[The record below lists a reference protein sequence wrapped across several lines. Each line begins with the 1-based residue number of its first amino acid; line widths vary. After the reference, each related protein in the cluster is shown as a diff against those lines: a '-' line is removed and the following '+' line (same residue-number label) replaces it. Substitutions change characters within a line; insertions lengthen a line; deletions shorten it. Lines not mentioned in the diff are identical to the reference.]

1 MSQILTFL
9 GKGGVGKTTVAIA
22 VAKSYAAKGKRVLL
36 VGQQAGYGFTL
47 DLMLGGNLKRELNTD
62 PQEVLPNFMA
72 VQLSSTVLLER
83 YWEKMKGLES
93 QYLRVPFFKE
103 VYGQELGI
111 LPGMDQALGLSFLR
125 EQDAEGNYDYIIY
138 DGAGDLTTLRMLG
151 MPEILSWYLRRFKQV
166 LVGST
171 VGQALAPFIEPMLKS
186 VLQVSATEDLTNQAG
201 KVPNVLER
209 GQQAVNNPDRVVA
222 YLVTTNSA
230 IAISVAKYLWGS
242 AQQVGLTI
250 AGVLSRP
257 EISPT
262 EFALLPLQL
271 IPENVE
277 MLEIGDRLAPNLAPL
292 SLTMDLAKSQV
303 KLYLPTFDKKQVK
316 LIQSGPEV
324 TIEAGDQRRNLF
336 LPPELTGKQAN
347 GAKFQDGYLI
357 ITFS

>member
-22 VAKSYAAKGKRVLL
+22 VARSHAAKGKRVLL
-36 VGQQAGYGFTL
+36 VGQQASYS
-47 DLMLGGNLKRELNTD
+47 LMLGLSLGLKLDLSID

-72 VQLSSTVLLER
+72 VQLSSTVLLEQ

-111 LPGMDQALGLSFLR
+111 LPGMDRALGLSFLR
-125 EQDAEGNYDYIIY
+125 ERDAEGNYDYIIY

-186 VLQVSATEDLTNQAG
+186 VLQVSATEDLTDRAG
-201 KVPNVLER
+201 KPNILER
-209 GQQAVNNPDRVVA
+209 GQQAVNNPDRVAA
-222 YLVTTNSA
+222 YLVTTNSEIA
-230 IAISVAKYLWGS
+230 IAVAKYLWGS
-242 AQQVGLTI
+242 AQQVGLTV
-250 AGVLSRP
+250 AGVLSHE
-257 EISPT
+257 EILAT
-262 EFALLPLQL
+262 EFAPLPWQL

-277 MLEIGDRLAPNLAPL
+277 MLEISDRLAPNLAPL
-292 SLTMDLAKSQV
+292 SLTVDITKSQV

-336 LPPELTGKQAN
+336 LPPELTGRQAS

-357 ITFS
+357 ITFA

>member
-22 VAKSYAAKGKRVLL
+22 VAKSFAARGKRVLL
-36 VGQQAGYGFTL
+36 VGQQAGYS
-47 DLMLGGNLKRELNTD
+47 LMVGQELNSD
-62 PQEVLPNFMA
+62 PQVILPNLLPNLSA

-83 YWEKMKGLES
+83 YWEKMKSLEN

-125 EQDAEGNYDYIIY
+125 EQDATGNYDYIIY
-138 DGAGDLTTLRMLG
+138 DGSGDLTTLRMLG
-151 MPEILSWYLRRFKQV
+151 MPEILAWYLRRFKQV
-166 LVGST
+166 LVGSA
-171 VGQALAPFIEPMLKS
+171 VGQALAPFVEPMLKS

-201 KVPNVLER
+201 KVPNVLEQ
-209 GQQAVNNPDRVVA
+209 GQQAVNNPDRVAA
-222 YLVTTNSA
+222 YLVTDYSK
-230 IAISVAKYLWGS
+230 ISISVAKYLWGS
-242 AQQVGLTI
+242 AQQVGLTV
-250 AGVLSRP
+250 AGVLSRGELDLLEFDSLP
-257 EISPT
+257 IQQITEDFKELEIS
-262 EFALLPLQL
+262 
-271 IPENVE
+271 
-277 MLEIGDRLAPNLAPL
+277 DRLAPNLANL
-292 SLTMDLAKSQV
+292 SLTIDIAKAQV

-336 LPPELTGKQAN
+336 LPPALTGKQAS

-357 ITFS
+357 ITFA